1 MYKGT
6 TITSRAQ
13 SDFLHFP
20 LFKLILLVTFITVGY
35 KNIYVRKINMR
46 ISNQLS
52 ENANYHGYVCGSD
65 GDGDDDDDD
74 DALGENQEDLGKLH
88 HSSSGHEG

>member
-1 MYKGT
+1 MG
-6 TITSRAQ
+6 
-13 SDFLHFP
+13 
-20 LFKLILLVTFITVGY
+20 
-35 KNIYVRKINMR
+35 

-52 ENANYHGYVCGSD
+52 ENENYHGYVCGGDGD

-88 HSSSGHEG
+88 RSSSGHEG